1 MEAMKRP
8 PPDIEI
14 PILAEAK
21 RLEIVTRGA
30 VDTLL
35 QGSYR
40 STFRGRG
47 LEFHQ
52 VREYTP
58 EDDTRSIDWNVT
70 ARLNAPFVKQFVE
83 ERELHLVLAVDLSAS
98 LGHGSGPLSK
108 RETVLRLCSALAFA
122 ATRQQDRVGLM
133 IFTDRVEY
141 FSPPRKGRGVSLR
154 VVRELA
160 GFKPEGKRTDFAP
173 ALRLLARALKR
184 RSVLFLVSDFT
195 DPVPMDEVSLLAKR
209 HDFVAAVVKDPLEEL
224 SDVPARLAVRD
235 PETGRTAV
243 ITRGTLSALKRASK
257 AREEQLGEMG
267 AKGADRL
274 DVMAG
279 EDLLPLLMRFF
290 RRRIER
296 MARR

>member
-1 MEAMKRP
+1 MKNKASAP
-8 PPDIEI
+8 LYLIS
-14 PILAEAK
+14 EAK

-58 EDDTRSIDWNVT
+58 EDDVRSIDWNVT

-98 LGHGSGPLSK
+98 LRVGTGPASK
-108 RETVLRLCSALAFA
+108 RETVMRLCSALAFA

-133 IFTDRVEY
+133 IFTDQVEY
-141 FSPPRKGRGVSLR
+141 FLPPRKGRGAAMRVLR
-154 VVRELA
+154 DLTA
-160 GFKPEGKRTDFAP
+160 FQPEGKRTDFRP
-173 ALRLLARALKR
+173 ALRMLNKALRR
-184 RSVLFLVSDFT
+184 RSVVFLVSDFT
-195 DPVPMDEVSLLAKR
+195 DPVPMEEVAVLARR
-209 HDFVAAVVKDPLEEL
+209 HDFVAATVKDPLEEL
-224 SDVPARLAVRD
+224 TSVPARLAVLD
-235 PETGRTAV
+235 PESGRTAV
-243 ITRGTLSALKRASK
+243 LSSSKLSAMKRAAE
-257 AREEQLGEMG
+257 AREAQLREMTSR
-267 AKGADRL
+267 GADRFDL
-274 DVMAG
+274 TAG
-279 EDLLPLLMRFF
+279 EDLLPLLMHFF

-296 MARR
+296 MGRR

>member
-1 MEAMKRP
+1 MKTTASDP
-8 PPDIEI
+8 LPF
-14 PILAEAK
+14 LAEVK

-40 STFRGRG
+40 STFRGKG

-58 EDDTRSIDWNVT
+58 EDDVRSIDWNVT

-98 LGHGSGPLSK
+98 LRHGSGPLSK
-108 RETVLRLCSALAFA
+108 RECALRLCSALAFA
-122 ATRQQDRVGLM
+122 ATRQQDRVGLLV
-133 IFTDRVEY
+133 FTDRVEY
-141 FSPPRKGRGVSLR
+141 FLPPKKGRGAAMR
-154 VVRELA
+154 VIRDLSGIVPQGR
-160 GFKPEGKRTDFAP
+160 RTDYRP
-173 ALRLLARALKR
+173 ALRMLTKALRR

-195 DPVPMDEVSLLAKR
+195 DPVPMEDVAVLARR
-209 HDFVAAVVKDPLEEL
+209 HDFVAVTVRDPLEEL
-224 SDVPARLAVRD
+224 PDIPARLNVRD
-235 PETGRTAV
+235 PETGGMAV
-243 ITRGTLSALKRASK
+243 LSRSSLDVMRRAVQ
-257 AREEQLGEMG
+257 AREDQLKEMT
-267 AKGADRL
+267 AKGVDRL
-274 DVMAG
+274 DLTAG
-279 EDLLPLLMRFF
+279 QDLLPLLMGFF

>member
-1 MEAMKRP
+1 MKAP
-8 PPDIEI
+8 LLPSELI
-14 PILAEAK
+14 PLAEAR

-52 VREYTP
+52 VREYTS
-58 EDDTRSIDWNVT
+58 EDDVRSIDWNVT

-98 LGHGSGPLSK
+98 LQHGSGAFSK

-141 FSPPRKGRGVSLR
+141 FLPPRKGRGASLR
-154 VVRELA
+154 VIRELA
-160 GFKPEGKRTDFAP
+160 AFRPRGRRTDFRP
-173 ALRLLARALKR
+173 ALRMLTKALKR

-195 DPVPMDEVSLLAKR
+195 DPVPMEETAILARR
-209 HDFVAAVVKDPLEEL
+209 HDFVTAVIKDPLEEL
-224 SDVPARLAVRD
+224 PEIPARLAVKD

-243 ITRGTLSALKRASK
+243 LTRGTLSAMKRASRE
-257 AREEQLGEMG
+257 REEQLGMLA

-274 DVMAG
+274 DVLAG
-279 EDLLPLLMRFF
+279 EDLLPVLMRFF

>member
-1 MEAMKRP
+1 MRTTPSDPLTFLTEV
-8 PPDIEI
+8 
-14 PILAEAK
+14 K

-58 EDDTRSIDWNVT
+58 EDDVRSIDWNVT

-98 LGHGSGPLSK
+98 LRHGSGPLSK
-108 RETVLRLCSALAFA
+108 RECALRLCSALAFA
-122 ATRQQDRVGLM
+122 ATRQQDRVGLLV
-133 IFTDRVEY
+133 FTDRVEY
-141 FSPPRKGRGVSLR
+141 FLPPKKGRGAAMR
-154 VVRELA
+154 VVRDLA
-160 GFKPEGKRTDFAP
+160 GFEPVGRRTDFRP
-173 ALRLLARALKR
+173 ALKMLTKALRR
-184 RSVLFLVSDFT
+184 RSVLFFISDFT
-195 DPVPMDEVSLLAKR
+195 DPVPMEDVIVLARR
-209 HDFVAAVVKDPLEEL
+209 HDFVAVVVKDPLEEL
-224 SDVPARLAVRD
+224 PDIPARLTVRD
-235 PETGRTAV
+235 PETGGVAV
-243 ITRGTLSALKRASK
+243 LSRSSLGAMKRAAE
-257 AREEQLGEMG
+257 AREAQLREMT
-267 AKGADRL
+267 AKGVDRL
-274 DVMAG
+274 DLTAG

>member
-1 MEAMKRP
+1 MKT
-8 PPDIEI
+8 PDLSDHLAHI
-14 PILAEAK
+14 AEAK

-58 EDDTRSIDWNVT
+58 EDDTRTIDWNVT
-70 ARLNAPFVKQFVE
+70 ARLNAPFIKQFTE

-98 LGHGSGPLSK
+98 IGHGTGPASK
-108 RETVLRLCSALAFA
+108 RETVMRLCSALAFA
-122 ATRQQDRVGLM
+122 AARQQDRVGLM
-133 IFTDRVEY
+133 VFTDRVEY
-141 FSPPRKGRGVSLR
+141 FLPPRKGRGAALR
-154 VVRELA
+154 VVRDLSSFVPV
-160 GFKPEGKRTDFAP
+160 GRRTDFKP
-173 ALRLLARALKR
+173 ALRTLASALRR

-195 DPVPMDEVSLLAKR
+195 DAFAPEDAAILARR
-209 HDFVAAVVKDPLEEL
+209 HDLIAAVIRDPLEDLPEV
-224 SDVPARLAVRD
+224 SARLAVRD

-243 ITRGTLSALKRASK
+243 ISRGAHSAVLRAAE
-257 AREEQLGEMG
+257 ARETQLKELV

-274 DVMAG
+274 DVTAG
-279 EDLLPLLMRFF
+279 AELLPLLMRFF
-290 RRRIER
+290 RRRIDR